1 MTHSPEVSATSAKR
15 LEQTLDL
22 VKQCA
27 ADRTVTRDVLDQVAV
42 MAGLTDEELS
52 MLPQT
57 VLSDGILI
65 IEAAVGSSPAEEARE
80 PATAPPAVLDLEA
93 AAAAAWRV
101 MERDRTQLHPERRL
115 LTAEQEVG
123 LWFLL
128 RGGHERLE
136 EEPDDAVFA
145 RIPVDDPRRRAR
157 DAFVLHN
164 LRLVHSLV
172 PGWCDQGLDYED
184 LFQHGVLGLM
194 HAVCKFDGRRGLK
207 FSTYATWW
215 IRQSLSRAVA
225 DTGAAIRIPVHLHD
239 SMRKVSATE
248 SRLRREGRKSSAV
261 DVAMTCGLTVP
272 EVEKIR
278 KLSRVTDSCDRVVR
292 DGVAL
297 GELLRGNSV
306 LGPEDVLRHKWSR
319 EAIEC
324 LLVELPP
331 READVLRRRIGLV
344 DGDIETLDRI
354 GVSYNVTRERIRQLE
369 VRALK
374 HIRQQHSRLQ

>member
-1 MTHSPEVSATSAKR
+1 MR
-15 LEQTLDL
+15 QTVDL

-27 ADRTVTRDVLDQVAV
+27 ADGTVTRDVLDRVAV
-42 MAGLTDEELS
+42 MAGLTDEELL
-52 MLPQT
+52 MLPHT
-57 VLSDGILI
+57 VLDEGILI
-65 IEAAVGSSPAEEARE
+65 VDVAANSSPSEAPGD
-80 PATAPPAVLDLEA
+80 PAAIPSAVLDLEA
-93 AAAAAWRV
+93 AAAAAWQV
-101 MERDRTQLHPERRL
+101 MERDRTQPHPEGRL

-128 RGGHERLE
+128 RGGHDHLD
-136 EEPDDAVFA
+136 EEPDDAAFA
-145 RIPVDDPRRRAR
+145 SIPVDDPRRRAR

-164 LRLVHSLV
+164 LRLIHSLV
-172 PGWCDQGLDYED
+172 PGWCDQGLEYED
-184 LFQHGVLGLM
+184 LVQHGVLGLM

-248 SRLRREGRKSSAV
+248 SRLRREGRPCSAV
-261 DVAMTCGLTVP
+261 DVAMACGLAVP
-272 EVEKIR
+272 EVDKVR

-306 LGPEDVLRHKWSR
+306 PGPEDVLRHKWSR
-319 EAIEC
+319 EVVEC
-324 LLVELPP
+324 LLGDLSP

-344 DGDIETLDRI
+344 DGEIETLDRI
-354 GVSYNVTRERIRQLE
+354 GVIYNVTRERVRQLE

-374 HIRQQHSRLQ
+374 RIRQQSACLQLQEKGPARP